1 MHWAISPAQSSW
13 LNSRLSST
21 STCHHQQW
29 QNNCRLVKPLCAC
42 PSSSHLC
49 VLLWSHGIAFV
60 LLRLW
65 PSSVRSM
72 HSLRK
77 ASFYCPG
84 EEQRSWNCYI
94 WQFLLQILYGGYISA
109 AEKIQKTFP
118 DVNLSNKR
126 RNVIKVYF
134 LEFSAL
140 FKDEARPHSSHS
152 LSFMVIV
159 SKVKWAAN
167 IFTIV
172 LYYLDR

>member
-1 MHWAISPAQSSW
+1 MVA
-13 LNSRLSST
+13 T
-21 STCHHQQW
+21 
-29 QNNCRLVKPLCAC
+29 
-42 PSSSHLC
+42 
-49 VLLWSHGIAFV
+49 
-60 LLRLW
+60 
-65 PSSVRSM
+65 
-72 HSLRK
+72 
-77 ASFYCPG
+77 
-84 EEQRSWNCYI
+84 
-94 WQFLLQILYGGYISA
+94 FLLQKRFRRLFLMY
-109 AEKIQKTFP
+109 
-118 DVNLSNKR
+118 NLSNKR